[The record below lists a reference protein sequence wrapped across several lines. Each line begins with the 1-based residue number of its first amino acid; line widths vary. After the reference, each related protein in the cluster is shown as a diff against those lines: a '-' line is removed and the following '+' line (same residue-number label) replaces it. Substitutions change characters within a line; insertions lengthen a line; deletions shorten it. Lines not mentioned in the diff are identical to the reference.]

1 VFTVEGVRTLSA
13 ARRLV
18 AAASSGPG
26 AFATT
31 SAVAGGAAAAGAAAS
46 ARHDA
51 MLTFAVTAPDEQTRA
66 RAAARLRARD
76 LDPDLSALVGGRA
89 VLRVLDA
96 VPEAAFVEALERKNP
111 EAELTGSLGE
121 GAKGAE
127 EKTTSDATSDSGET
141 SSTAPAAS
149 SSSSSDADEDPA
161 ASDASVFMRD
171 VPGEKGKQGAL
182 GGASTAALAAER
194 AAKLAD
200 AKLALRQ
207 ATSRTAKAQL
217 DAFRSGFRMHPK
229 GSEGLRRA
237 ALGAAAGER
246 GVEARR
252 EGFGAGAATFLSI
265 GAAIGFG
272 AAATACAAARKRRVD
287 ADAAE
292 RLPLIATR

>member
-1 VFTVEGVRTLSA
+1 VRTLSA

-96 VPEAAFVEALERKNP
+96 VPETAVVEALERKKP
-111 EAELTGSLGE
+111 EALTSTLGE
-121 GAKGAE
+121 GAEGAE
-127 EKTTSDATSDSGET
+127 ESSDATSDSGET
-141 SSTAPAAS
+141 SSTAPGAAS
-149 SSSSSDADEDPA
+149 SSSSSDEDPD

-217 DAFRSGFRMHPK
+217 DAFRSGLRIRPK
-229 GSEGLRRA
+229 GSEGFRRA

-252 EGFGAGAATFLSI
+252 EGFGAGAATAI
-265 GAAIGFG
+265 GAAIGIG
-272 AAATACAAARKRRVD
+272 AAATAFAAARKRRVD